1 MLDLFKL
8 RLASAAALALTV
20 AGCSDSEQEA
30 TPASISENA
39 ELVKLVDK
47 ARKRMSQGKLAEAG
61 GLYDE
66 AIALEG
72 ENPAIWVDVARLRYR
87 GGEHFSALEASDYAL
102 ELGPEYGPA
111 LHLKAQ
117 LVRDAHG
124 LKASLPWFE
133 SAANADPENA
143 ELLSDYA
150 ATLGDLG
157 RNAEMLAKLREINAF
172 APRYPMGL
180 YLRAVLA
187 ARAEKPVL
195 ARSLLAKSG
204 LYQREVPAA
213 LLLDALVDIQQG
225 SYDTAVPTLE
235 KLIKRQPSNVRANEL
250 LARALWLN
258 GRDKE
263 LVAGFAARA
272 EAADAT
278 PYLTMLV
285 GRAYER
291 MGERERAAPLIER
304 AWSLNE
310 VQAVALDTLP
320 SGNSPTGR
328 MRSLVKAGNTG
339 DGVQLGARLR
349 RELPL
354 SSDILALS
362 GDAAFAAGNAQGAL
376 ELYGRAAKV
385 RRSWPTTRKVIA
397 AYRKYGDD
405 FAADTV
411 LARTL
416 AGEPRNTEALLMLA
430 ERRAVAK
437 DWRRVAILLDQA
449 IALGAGNDPKIL
461 DLRAEAA
468 QQLDNAEDASRFD
481 AMAEWV
487 RPSALLRSE

>member
-1 MLDLFKL
+1 MPDRSKL
-8 RLASAAALALTV
+8 RFAYVSALALTL
-20 AGCSDSEQEA
+20 AGCGEA
-30 TPASISENA
+30 APEDAAVPISANA
-39 ELVKLVDK
+39 EFVKLVEK
-47 ARKRMSQGKLAEAG
+47 ARKKLSEGKLAEAG

-72 ENPAIWVDVARLRYR
+72 KNPAVWVDVARLRYR
-87 GGEHFSALEASDYAL
+87 GGEHFTALEAADYAL

-124 LKASLPWFE
+124 LAASLPWFE
-133 SAANADPENA
+133 SAANADPENP
-143 ELLSDYA
+143 ELLADYA

-157 RNAEMLAKLREINAF
+157 RNTEMLEKLREIDTF

-204 LYQREVPAA
+204 MYQHGVPAA
-213 LLLDALVDIQQG
+213 LLLDALIDIQQA

-235 KLIKRQPSNVRANEL
+235 KLIERQPSNLRAQEL
-250 LARALWLN
+250 LARALWLS

-263 LVAGFAARA
+263 LVERFKRRA

-285 GRAYER
+285 GRAFER
-291 MGERERAAPLIER
+291 MGARDRSVPFIER

-310 VQAVALDTLP
+310 VRAVALETFP
-320 SGNSPTGR
+320 ANAGPTAR
-328 MRSLVKAGNTG
+328 MRSLVKGGNASG
-339 DGVQLGARLR
+339 AVQLGAKLR

-354 SSDILALS
+354 SADILALS
-362 GDAAFAAGNAQGAL
+362 GDAAMAAGNAQAAL
-376 ELYGRAAKV
+376 EHYGEASKV

-397 AYRKYGDD
+397 AYRRYGDD
-405 FAADTV
+405 GAADTV

-430 ERRAVAK
+430 ERRASLS
-437 DWRRVAILLDQA
+437 DWARVAVLLDQA
-449 IALGAGNDPKIL
+449 IALGAGNDPKLL

-468 QQLDNAEDASRFD
+468 QQLGNAEDTSRFD

-487 RPSALLRSE
+487 RPRALLRTD